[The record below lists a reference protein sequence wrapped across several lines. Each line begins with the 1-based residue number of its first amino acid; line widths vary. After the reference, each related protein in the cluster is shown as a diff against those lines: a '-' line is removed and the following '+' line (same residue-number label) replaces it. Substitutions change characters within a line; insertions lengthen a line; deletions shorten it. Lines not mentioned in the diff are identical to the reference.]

1 MGYGKIYETTYFG
14 EVKEN
19 GYGKIYFKKAE
30 VSFEYIKEQQ
40 KRAKEKKE
48 PKDEKPKKDDKIKN
62 KK

>member
-30 VSFEYIKEQQ
+30 VSFEYIKEQE
-40 KRAKEKKE
+40 KRAKEKEE
-48 PKDEKPKKDDKIKN
+48 PKKDEKIKK